1 MRQKNRIYEEGCSMN
16 IRSNSNFKSVD
27 LFDGEIDIYT
37 LIKQPDFTIHAS
49 SERSER
55 FRKAL
60 ELNETN
66 GIQEPFDR
74 IFRVDKKHEDGIE
87 LHCVTKNGIIYILNE
102 DKFKNQE
109 NYIVTVLFARV
120 NQAKRLYDA
129 VRIELPEQIRKKCE
143 EFEKNGYND
152 Y

>member
-1 MRQKNRIYEEGCSMN
+1 MN
-16 IRSNSNFKSVD
+16 IRSNSNFKSVE

-74 IFRVDKKHEDGIE
+74 IFRVDKKHEDGTVETRVAYEVSIASME
-87 LHCVTKNGIIYILNE
+87 IPEKETDE
-102 DKFKNQE
+102 TSE
-109 NYIVTVLFARV
+109 NS
-120 NQAKRLYDA
+120 
-129 VRIELPEQIRKKCE
+129 E
-143 EFEKNGYND
+143 EVV
-152 Y
+152 